1 MTKLTRNE
9 TKLIDQEI
17 LIHNLTLDRAIFY
30 SVLGRVMAHW
40 RAEELHD
47 NDAYEQYL
55 ETLINDYLN
64 I

>member
-1 MTKLTRNE
+1 MTKLTKTE
-9 TKLIDQEI
+9 SWLIDREI
-17 LIHNLTLDRAIFY
+17 LIHELTLDRAIFY
-30 SVLGRVMAHW
+30 SVLGRIVAHW

-55 ETLINDYLN
+55 ETLLNDYIN

>member
-1 MTKLTRNE
+1 MTKLTTNE
-9 TKLIDQEI
+9 TRLIDREI
-17 LIHNLTLDRAIFY
+17 LIHELTLDRAIFY

-64 I
+64 L

>member
-9 TKLIDQEI
+9 TRMIDREI
-17 LIHNLTLDRAIFY
+17 LIHNLTLNRAIFY
-30 SVLGRVMAHW
+30 SVLGRVMTHW

-55 ETLINDYLN
+55 ESLINDYLN

>member
-1 MTKLTRNE
+1 MTKLTRTE
-9 TKLIDQEI
+9 TRVIDREI
-17 LIHNLTLDRAIFY
+17 LIHELTLDRAIFY
-30 SVLGRVMAHW
+30 SVLGRVMPHW

>member
-1 MTKLTRNE
+1 MTKLTRTE
-9 TKLIDQEI
+9 TRMIDREI
-17 LIHNLTLDRAIFY
+17 LIHSLTLNRAIFY
-30 SVLGRVMAHW
+30 SVLGRVMTHW

-55 ETLINDYLN
+55 ETLIHDYLN

>member
-1 MTKLTRNE
+1 MTKLTRTE
-9 TKLIDQEI
+9 TRIIDREI
-17 LIHNLTLDRAIFY
+17 LIHNLTLNRAIFY
-30 SVLGRVMAHW
+30 SVLGRVMTHW

-55 ETLINDYLN
+55 ETLIHDYLN

>member
-1 MTKLTRNE
+1 MTKLTKQE
-9 TKLIDQEI
+9 TRLIDQEI
-17 LIHNLTLDRAIFY
+17 LIHNLTLNRAIFY
-30 SVLGRVMAHW
+30 SVLGRVMSHW

-55 ETLINDYLN
+55 ESLINDYLN

>member
-1 MTKLTRNE
+1 MTKLTRTE
-9 TKLIDQEI
+9 TRMIDREI
-17 LIHNLTLDRAIFY
+17 LIHKLTLDRAIFY
-30 SVLGRVMAHW
+30 SVLGRVMTHW

-64 I
+64 L